1 MDYRSGFL
9 AVLKI
14 NTQNGER
21 MSLFT
26 SFNAG
31 VSGLK
36 ASQSGLNTTGH
47 NFANTKTPGY
57 TRQQNINTDM
67 YYQTLRVTPKS
78 TLQTGYGTTVAD
90 IRQIRDAFLDEKY
103 RFEVGRQNFYDVQL
117 TTAQEVEDVLGEM
130 EGVEFS
136 AAWTELWATIESLS
150 TNPEEITKRE
160 LFLSQAEAFLE
171 KATNV
176 YSELKDYQINLNQ
189 QIQKQ
194 VNAINKIADQ
204 IAEYN
209 EIIAKSEASGLENA
223 NDYRDA
229 RNLLLDKLA
238 EYVPYDYYETNGEV
252 CIRVNNSPL
261 VDGTTVNHMKCE
273 KMEIREY
280 DPKCDPNSPEYDD
293 DPATNPNLNIADS
306 KGYVLKE
313 GSPMYTVKWE
323 VGNGEVFDVD
333 QAYTATDQSDVGS
346 LLGILT
352 ARGKRFGYY
361 TDILQASELQAI
373 KGSPL
378 EQKLVAE
385 YNNTVGNCLLQRIE
399 AQFDLMI
406 HKVVTTINDIF
417 APNVKADLTGVTGTD
432 AAGNPLNLTDAKV
445 LDVNRCP
452 VGTDDDA
459 TPGTEVFSRKTS
471 DRYTVYEVDGPVYL
485 EDEDGNQ
492 VLDDKGNPIALTKEG
507 KDAAGNT
514 TYTLYVYNEEDVD
527 DRGSQYTVQNLIFNE
542 KLKSD
547 YSYLPVQKNPELGAT
562 GEYDYDLFH
571 RMFESLQVKD
581 ITLDPNA
588 LAQYG
593 VEDYY
598 QVMVNALGTQGNVWD
613 GLLKHQ
619 ISEVESIE
627 DKRQQVSGVATEE
640 EMTFML
646 MYQHAYNASSRYIT
660 VIDQMLEHLIERL
673 G

>member
-1 MDYRSGFL
+1 MDYRSGSL

-14 NTQNGER
+14 NTQNGEH

-189 QIQKQ
+189 QIQNQ

-280 DPKCDPNSPEYDD
+280 DPKCDPKSPEYDP
-293 DPATNPNLNIADS
+293 DPTTNPNLNIADS

-417 APNVKADLTGVTGTD
+417 APNVNADLTGVTGTD
-432 AAGNPLNLTDAKV
+432 ADGNPLNLTDAKV

-485 EDEDGNQ
+485 KDEDGNQ

-507 KDAAGNT
+507 QDAAGNT
-514 TYTLYVYNEEDVD
+514 TYTLYVYNEEDVN

-598 QVMVNALGTQGNVWD
+598 QVMVNSLGTQGDVW
-613 GLLKHQ
+613 GGILNHQ
-619 ISEVESIE
+619 ISEVESVE

>member
-1 MDYRSGFL
+1 MDYRSGSL

-14 NTQNGER
+14 NTQNGEH

-189 QIQKQ
+189 QIQNQ

-209 EIIAKSEASGLENA
+209 EIIAKSEASGQENA

-280 DPKCDPNSPEYDD
+280 DPKCDPKSPEYDP
-293 DPATNPNLNIADS
+293 DPTTNPNLNIADS

-417 APNVKADLTGVTGTD
+417 APNVNADLTGVTGTD
-432 AAGNPLNLTDAKV
+432 ADGNPLNLTDAKV

-485 EDEDGNQ
+485 KDEDGNQ

-507 KDAAGNT
+507 QDAAGNT

-598 QVMVNALGTQGNVWD
+598 QVMVNSLGTQGDVW
-613 GLLKHQ
+613 GGILNHQ
-619 ISEVESIE
+619 ISEVESVE

>member
-1 MDYRSGFL
+1 M
-9 AVLKI
+9 
-14 NTQNGER
+14 
-21 MSLFT
+21 
-26 SFNAG
+26 
-31 VSGLK
+31 
-36 ASQSGLNTTGH
+36 
-47 NFANTKTPGY
+47 
-57 TRQQNINTDM
+57 
-67 YYQTLRVTPKS
+67 
-78 TLQTGYGTTVAD
+78 
-90 IRQIRDAFLDEKY
+90 
-103 RFEVGRQNFYDVQL
+103 
-117 TTAQEVEDVLGEM
+117 
-130 EGVEFS
+130 
-136 AAWTELWATIESLS
+136 
-150 TNPEEITKRE
+150 
-160 LFLSQAEAFLE
+160 E

-189 QIQKQ
+189 QIQNQ

-280 DPKCDPNSPEYDD
+280 DPKCDPKSPEYDP
-293 DPATNPNLNIADS
+293 DPTTNPNLNIADS

-417 APNVKADLTGVTGTD
+417 APNVNADLTGVTGTD
-432 AAGNPLNLTDAKV
+432 ADGNPLNLTDAKV

-485 EDEDGNQ
+485 KDEDGNQ

-507 KDAAGNT
+507 QDAAGNT

-598 QVMVNALGTQGNVWD
+598 QVMVNSLGTQGDVW
-613 GLLKHQ
+613 GGILNHQ
-619 ISEVESIE
+619 ISEVESVE

>member
-1 MDYRSGFL
+1 MDYRSGSL

-14 NTQNGER
+14 NTQNGEH

-189 QIQKQ
+189 QIQNQ

-280 DPKCDPNSPEYDD
+280 DPKCDPKSPEYDP
-293 DPATNPNLNIADS
+293 DPTTNPNLNIADS

-399 AQFDLMI
+399 AQFDVMI

-417 APNVKADLTGVTGTD
+417 APNVNADLTGVTGTD
-432 AAGNPLNLTDAKV
+432 ADGNPLNLTDAKV

-485 EDEDGNQ
+485 KDEDGNQ

-507 KDAAGNT
+507 QDAAGNT

-598 QVMVNALGTQGNVWD
+598 QVMVNSLGTQGDVW
-613 GLLKHQ
+613 GGILNHQ
-619 ISEVESIE
+619 ISEVESVE

>member
-1 MDYRSGFL
+1 MDYRSGSL

-14 NTQNGER
+14 NTQNGEH

-189 QIQKQ
+189 QIQNQ

-280 DPKCDPNSPEYDD
+280 DPKCDPKSPEYDP
-293 DPATNPNLNIADS
+293 DPTTNPNLNIADS

-417 APNVKADLTGVTGTD
+417 APNVNADLTGVTGTD
-432 AAGNPLNLTDAKV
+432 ADGNPLNLTDAKV

-485 EDEDGNQ
+485 KDEDGNQ

-507 KDAAGNT
+507 QDAAGNT

-598 QVMVNALGTQGNVWD
+598 QVMVNSLGTQGDVW
-613 GLLKHQ
+613 GGILNHQ
-619 ISEVESIE
+619 ISEVESVE